1 MRVLLENKDNFD
13 SEIHLQ
19 DYGLCIYERA
29 EWVREF
35 KTAIK
40 EVKDKYE

>member
-1 MRVLLENKDNFD
+1 MLLSKNKYTTD

-19 DYGLCIYERA
+19 DYNLCIYERA